1 MVFYRQLE
9 QYKRYKRDSLSYLLA
24 SSNWLLSVLA
34 SREAIAVAKARLRPE
49 DPILKDLYLTWGAIL
64 EKDGHYAVAAKW

>member
-1 MVFYRQLE
+1 M
-9 QYKRYKRDSLSYLLA
+9 SYLLA
-24 SSNWLLSVLA
+24 FSNWPISVLA